1 MHTAGSSITM
11 QTAYSAEIVSTFL
24 SLRKVLLST
33 IARMVKSP
41 ATAEDLVQDTFLRL
55 WERRADLNDRPLQP
69 GYVVRIGRNLAIDFK
84 RRERVAPFVGGIDD
98 LQFIKD
104 PTPTPE
110 DHAIASQNLR
120 VISDAIACLPPRAK
134 EVFVMARIDGLTYVE
149 IGRKLGI
156 SPKTVFSHMV
166 VALERLDQAQQA
178 TR

>member
-1 MHTAGSSITM
+1 M

-24 SLRKVLLST
+24 GLRKVLLST

-41 ATAEDLVQDTFLRL
+41 TTAEDLVQDTFLRL
-55 WERRADLNDRPLQP
+55 WERQADLRNRPLQP
-69 GYVVRIGRNLAIDFK
+69 GYIVRIGRNLAIDFK
-84 RRERVAPFVGGIDD
+84 RRERIAPFVGGIED

-110 DHAIASQNLR
+110 DHTIASENLR
-120 VISDAIACLPPRAK
+120 VISDAITSLPPRAR

-149 IGRKLGI
+149 IGKRLGI

-166 VALERLDQAQQA
+166 VALERLDQAHQSA
-178 TR
+178 R

>member
-1 MHTAGSSITM
+1 M

-55 WERRADLNDRPLQP
+55 WERQADLRERPLQP

-84 RRERVAPFVGGIDD
+84 RRERIAPFVGGIDG

-110 DHAIASQNLR
+110 DHTIASQNLR
-120 VISDAIACLPPRAK
+120 VISDAIASLPPRAR

-149 IGRKLGI
+149 IGKRLGI

-178 TR
+178 AR